1 MATHQRGRLPS
12 GAQLSAPGVRRRGV
26 LAAAGA
32 LAATGTVPARA
43 QTPTIRL
50 GVLTDMSGT
59 YRDPTGPGS
68 VACTQQA
75 AAEMASRGLSVEVLQ
90 ADHQNKPDVGAN
102 IARQWYDQGV
112 DAVVD
117 VPTSSVALA
126 INGIAREKNKVFLN
140 SGAATSDLTGPAC
153 SPNTVHFT
161 YDTYMLA
168 KSTGAALAKAG
179 GDTWFFVT
187 ADYAFGHALQRD
199 TARFVEAA
207 GGKVLGAARYPFPAT
222 TDFSA
227 FLVQAQSS
235 RAKVLGLANAGT
247 DTATCIKQAREF
259 GLTRNMRIAGLLM
272 SFMEVHSLGLPTAQG
287 LLMTEPFYWDLN
299 DRTRA
304 FSERVRP
311 RMPGQAMPAQVQA
324 GCYGVAMHYLKAV
337 ADMGVAAAKADGRA
351 AVARMK
357 AMPTDDD
364 AFGQGRIRE
373 DGCKIHP
380 SYLFEVKAPGES
392 RGQWD
397 YLKVVATTPAE
408 EAFRPMAEGGCP
420 LVRS

>member
-1 MATHQRGRLPS
+1 M
-12 GAQLSAPGVRRRGV
+12 GADLAVRRRG
-26 LAAAGA
+26 LIAAAGA
-32 LAATGTVPARA
+32 LAATGGGPPARA
-43 QTPTIRL
+43 QANTIRL

-75 AAEMASRGLSVEVLQ
+75 AAEMAGRGLSVEVLS

-168 KSTGAALAKAG
+168 KSTGGALVRAG
-179 GDTWFFVT
+179 GDSWFFVT

-259 GLTRNMRIAGLLM
+259 GLTRNMKVAGLLM

-304 FSERVRP
+304 FAERVRP
-311 RMPGQAMPAQVQA
+311 RMPSQAMPAQVQA

-337 ADMGVAAAKADGRA
+337 ADMGVAQAKADGRA

-364 AFGQGRIRE
+364 AFGQGRVRE
-373 DGCKIHP
+373 DGRKIHP
-380 SYLFEVKAPGES
+380 SYLFEVKAPNES
-392 RGQWD
+392 RGTWD

-408 EAFRPMAEGGCP
+408 EAFRPVAEGGCP